1 MELEALTLMKQLGAP
16 ITGAMAVFLLWRIS
30 SLMAEQKA
38 TLIKLI
44 HDIDKRVTR
53 LEAKNGV

>member
-1 MELEALTLMKQLGAP
+1 MELEALTLMKQLGTP
-16 ITGAMAVFLLWRIS
+16 VTSVVGLFLLWRIH

-38 TLIKLI
+38 TLVTLI

-53 LEAKNGV
+53 LEAKNGS